1 MWCLFK
7 NIINCI
13 LAINPECNILIDM
26 PEDKMGKLFICGT
39 PIGNLEDVTLRLL
52 STLKDVDLIFAEDT
66 RTIRK
71 LLSRYDI
78 KKKEIISYHEHTSP
92 ARISYMVS
100 LLEEGRTAALVS
112 ESGMPAVQ
120 DPGYRLIEKCL
131 DSNIEITVI
140 PGPSAG
146 ISALVLSGLPTD
158 SFLFIGF
165 LPRKKEKRKK
175 KIEELSHLSHTLIIY
190 ESPRRIE
197 KLLEEL
203 IPVFGKRSAALI
215 REITKIHE
223 ESIRGRLDRILEAVR
238 SKEMKGEI
246 VLVIEGERREK
257 IESYTDNEIED
268 RFTELMKQGVTKK
281 DALKVIRSKYDI
293 SRQKL
298 YNISTKF

>member
-1 MWCLFK
+1 
-7 NIINCI
+7 
-13 LAINPECNILIDM
+13 M

-39 PIGNLEDVTLRLL
+39 PIGNLDDVTLRLL
-52 STLKDVDLIFAEDT
+52 STLREADLIFAEDT

-71 LLSRYDI
+71 LLSRYGI
-78 KKKEIISYHEHTSP
+78 KKKEIISYHGHTSP
-92 ARISYMVS
+92 ARISYMTS

-120 DPGYRLIEKCL
+120 DPGYRLIEKCI
-131 DSNIEITVI
+131 DGNIEITVI
-140 PGPSAG
+140 PGPSAAL
-146 ISALVLSGLPTD
+146 SALVLSGLPTD
-158 SFLFIGF
+158 SFLFMGF

-175 KIEELSHLSHTLIIY
+175 KIEELSHLSHTIIMY

-203 IPVFGKRSAALI
+203 IPVFGKRRAALV

-223 ESIRGRLDRILEAVR
+223 ESIRGNLDKILEAVK
-238 SKEMKGEI
+238 SKEVKGEI
-246 VLVIEGERREK
+246 VLVVEGGKEEK
-257 IESYTDNEIED
+257 IKAYTGNEIEE
-268 RFTELMKQGVTKK
+268 RLAELMGKGINKK
-281 DALKVIRSKYDI
+281 DALRIIRSEYDI

>member
-1 MWCLFK
+1 
-7 NIINCI
+7 
-13 LAINPECNILIDM
+13 
-26 PEDKMGKLFICGT
+26 
-39 PIGNLEDVTLRLL
+39 
-52 STLKDVDLIFAEDT
+52 
-66 RTIRK
+66 
-71 LLSRYDI
+71 
-78 KKKEIISYHEHTSP
+78 
-92 ARISYMVS
+92 
-100 LLEEGRTAALVS
+100 
-112 ESGMPAVQ
+112 MPAVQ
-120 DPGYRLIEKCL
+120 DPGYRLIEKCI
-131 DSNIEITVI
+131 DRNIEITVI
-140 PGPSAG
+140 PGPSAA

-190 ESPRRIE
+190 ESPRRIK

-203 IPVFGKRSAALI
+203 ILVFVKRRAALI

-223 ESIRGRLDRILEAVR
+223 ESIRGRLDKILEAVR

-281 DALKVIRSKYDI
+281 DALKVIRSEYDI